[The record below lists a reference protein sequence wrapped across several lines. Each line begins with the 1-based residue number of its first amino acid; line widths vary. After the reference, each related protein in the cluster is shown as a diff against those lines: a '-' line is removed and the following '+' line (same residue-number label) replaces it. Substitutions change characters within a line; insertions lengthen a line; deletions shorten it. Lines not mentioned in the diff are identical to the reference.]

1 MGRGPADGTW
11 MEPRLEYDHH
21 DLEPDFL
28 GAERAAAHVIDTL
41 VDLGGQLL
49 YEKYIER
56 KAYPFAAETLSDVLV
71 AHLRM
76 CFVNHDMG
84 DEEGEEGWTIE
95 DEVERSEL
103 DTWAGYVVPV
113 ISRARSPAPSP
124 KEPGRRKRGSPRKKP
139 EGKENKL
146 PAPTA
151 SRIAERA
158 REVDE
163 YEDMLREYKIREE
176 KRKRDAEEER
186 RKRELDEAEKAAK
199 LEKFREELSK
209 KQITYDSQGQVLEVQ
224 PPNVNKLPPGVVS
237 TGYSVRERLE
247 QAKAEPKGKTKP
259 RGGRRG
265 GGKAKPRRQDEK
277 DQFSDTFSRLT
288 HSQPSAFE
296 VMSLSEGV
304 DLSQTYPAKRNKK
317 GPSVELNGKMTRTG
331 YRGLLDEGQKWAGG
345 VDSVDSVEVGSSGG
359 TADPWDDFNQQIL
372 KTDPS
377 AWGRNPPLVKAELR
391 DTTASAPSSV
401 HNWKFKREAV
411 GNLER
416 LPRDRVAELGSTS
429 GWRLPQPPLGATM
442 GHGILKKTLSGRDE
456 LHYFPGTQAS
466 EDKLGWSG
474 QLSKATMGKTVSL
487 PELPRPTS
495 YGSDRLMSTSSSFL
509 PHVDPS
515 VLDLNRSR
523 REGGGVIQSSKQ
535 DILKSI
541 LRR

>member
-1 MGRGPADGTW
+1 MAGVLGEPQVSTGDGA
-11 MEPRLEYDHH
+11 RRN
-21 DLEPDFL
+21 DFL
-28 GAERAAAHVIDTL
+28 GAERAAAHVIDRI

-56 KAYPFAAETLSDVLV
+56 KSYPFAAETISEVLV

-76 CFVNHDMG
+76 CFVNHDLG
-84 DEEGEEGWTIE
+84 DEGDDEGWTIE

-139 EGKENKL
+139 VDGKENKL

-151 SRIAERA
+151 RKLPPPKRD
-158 REVDE
+158 VDE

-186 RKRELDEAEKAAK
+186 RRRELDEAEKAAK
-199 LEKFREELSK
+199 LEKFREELAK
-209 KQITYDSQGQVLEVQ
+209 KQITYDSQGQVLFVQ

-237 TGYSVRERLE
+237 TGWREKME
-247 QAKAEPKGKTKP
+247 IIKAEPKKGAKARSTA
-259 RGGRRG
+259 RR
-265 GGKAKPRRQDEK
+265 GKAKARRPKDDK
-277 DQFSDTFSRLT
+277 DQFTDTFSRLT

-296 VMSLSEGV
+296 VMQLAEGV
-304 DLSQTYPAKRNKK
+304 DLAQTYPAKRSKK
-317 GPSVELNGKMTRTG
+317 GPTPDVGGKMTRAG
-331 YRGLLDEGQKWAGG
+331 YRSLVEEGQQSAWQPSMN
-345 VDSVDSVEVGSSGG
+345 DSIDEEATLSSGQL
-359 TADPWDDFNQQIL
+359 DPQDDFNQQIL

-377 AWGRNPPLVKAELR
+377 SWGRNPPLDPEQRETAE
-391 DTTASAPSSV
+391 SAPATV
-401 HNWKFKREAV
+401 HDWKFKREAV

-416 LPRDRVAELGSTS
+416 MPRDRVAELGSTS

-442 GHGILKKTLSGRDE
+442 GHGILKKTLSGREE
-456 LHYFPGTQAS
+456 LHYFPQGEAA
-466 EDKLGWSG
+466 WSG
-474 QLSKATMGKTVSL
+474 QMTGGKSAGLGKTCSL
-487 PELPRPTS
+487 PELPRPAS
-495 YGSDRLMSTSSSFL
+495 YGKSDGMMSTSSSFL

-515 VLDLNRSR
+515 VLDLNRAR